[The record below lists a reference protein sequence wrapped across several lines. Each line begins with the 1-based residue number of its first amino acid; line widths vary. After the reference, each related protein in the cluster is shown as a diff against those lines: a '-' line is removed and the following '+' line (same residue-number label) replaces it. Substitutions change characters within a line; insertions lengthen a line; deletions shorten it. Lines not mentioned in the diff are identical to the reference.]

1 MTYTLQHETPVGPV
15 TITAT
20 GEAVTQIR
28 FGTTVPEGSAAVPET
43 AATPLL
49 LKAAAQLREYFAG
62 TRRDFS
68 LPLAPAGTPFQQSV
82 WQALQTIPYGETRT
96 YGHIAMQIGHN
107 KSFRAV
113 GMANNRNPI
122 VIVIP
127 CHRVLGYDGKLT
139 GYAGGARHQGTA
151 ARPGKAAI
159 THPGGRPQ
167 TPIAPARKNAGH
179 GLPRPASAYP
189 AGSKPER
196 GVMPS

>member
-1 MTYTLQHETPVGPV
+1 MTYTLQLETPVGPV

-28 FGTTVPEGSAAVPET
+28 FGTAVPEGSAAVPET

-49 LKAAAQLREYFAG
+49 
-62 TRRDFS
+62 
-68 LPLAPAGTPFQQSV
+68 LAPAGTPFQQSV
-82 WQALQTIPYGETRT
+82 WQALQTILYGETRT

-139 GYAGGARHQGTA
+139 GYAGGLDI
-151 ARPGKAAI
+151 K
-159 THPGGRPQ
+159 
-167 TPIAPARKNAGH
+167 
-179 GLPRPASAYP
+179 
-189 AGSKPER
+189 ER
-196 GVMPS
+196 LLALEKRR

>member
-1 MTYTLQHETPVGPV
+1 MTYTLQLETPVGPV

-28 FGTTVPEGSAAVPET
+28 FGTAVPEGS
-43 AATPLL
+43 
-49 LKAAAQLREYFAG
+49 
-62 TRRDFS
+62 
-68 LPLAPAGTPFQQSV
+68 APAGTPFQQSV
-82 WQALQTIPYGETRT
+82 WQALQTILYGETRT

-139 GYAGGARHQGTA
+139 GYAGGLDI
-151 ARPGKAAI
+151 K
-159 THPGGRPQ
+159 
-167 TPIAPARKNAGH
+167 
-179 GLPRPASAYP
+179 
-189 AGSKPER
+189 ER
-196 GVMPS
+196 LLALEKRR

>member
-1 MTYTLQHETPVGPV
+1 MTYTLQLETPVGPV

-28 FGTTVPEGSAAVPET
+28 FGTAVPEGSAAVPET

-82 WQALQTIPYGETRT
+82 WQALQTILHGETRT

-113 GMANNRNPI
+113 GMANHHNPI
-122 VIVIP
+122 PIVIP
-127 CHRVLGYDGKLT
+127 CHRVIGANGTLT
-139 GYAGGARHQGTA
+139 GYAGGLEIKRKLLALEG
-151 ARPGKAAI
+151 I
-159 THPGGRPQ
+159 T
-167 TPIAPARKNAGH
+167 ILK
-179 GLPRPASAYP
+179 
-189 AGSKPER
+189 
-196 GVMPS
+196 